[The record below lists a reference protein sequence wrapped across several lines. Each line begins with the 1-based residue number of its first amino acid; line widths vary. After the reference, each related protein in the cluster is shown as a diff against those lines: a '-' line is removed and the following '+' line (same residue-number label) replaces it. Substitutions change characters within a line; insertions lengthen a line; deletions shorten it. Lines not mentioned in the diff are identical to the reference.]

1 MGATPI
7 TGLHHITAFCGDPRI
22 NHRFYTGVLG
32 LRFVKRTVNF
42 DDPGTY
48 HLYYGDGA
56 GSPGTILTFFPWVG
70 VPPGRKGTGQAVA
83 VAFRAGEA
91 SLEWWKKR
99 LGENKVAVRGPSPRL
114 GETFIEFEDPDG
126 LALEIV
132 AARGGPPP
140 TAAWKKSPVP
150 AEHALRGFHTV
161 AISEAEIGLTHAL
174 VTEVMGFRLVGDE
187 KGRRRYEASQGGL
200 ASFVD
205 ILNSRGGRAGFQ
217 GNGMIHHIAFR
228 VADDAAQDHWRNLL
242 IKLGYNVSPV
252 MDRTYFHSIYYR
264 EPGGVLFE
272 IATDVPGFAFD
283 EPMETLGEKLKL
295 PPQFEGRRAEIVRHL
310 PPL

>member
-1 MGATPI
+1 MDPSSI
-7 TGLHHITAFCGDPRI
+7 SGLHHVTAFCGDPPA

-56 GSPGTILTFFPWVG
+56 GSPGTVLTFFPWVG

-83 VAFRAGEA
+83 TAFRVSEG

-99 LGENKVAVRGPSPRL
+99 LDESNVPVRGPSARF

-132 AARGGPPP
+132 AAPGSLPP
-140 TAAWKKSPVP
+140 TVPWKNASVP
-150 AEHALRGFHTV
+150 LEHALRGFHTV
-161 AISEAEIGLTHAL
+161 TLSEAEIGLTHAL
-174 VTEVMGFRLVGDE
+174 VTEVMGLRLVGDE
-187 KGRRRYEASQGGL
+187 RGRRRYEASKGGL
-200 ASFVD
+200 ASFLD
-205 ILNSRGGRAGFQ
+205 ILNARSGRPGFQ

-228 VADDAAQDHWRNLL
+228 VADDAAQAHWRAKL
-242 IKLGYNVSPV
+242 IELGYNVSPV

-272 IATDVPGFAFD
+272 IATDVPGFASD
-283 EPMETLGEKLKL
+283 ETMESLGEKLML
-295 PPQFEGRRAEIVRHL
+295 PAQYEGRRAEIVRQL

>member
-1 MGATPI
+1 
-7 TGLHHITAFCGDPRI
+7 
-22 NHRFYTGVLG
+22 
-32 LRFVKRTVNF
+32 
-42 DDPGTY
+42 
-48 HLYYGDGA
+48 
-56 GSPGTILTFFPWVG
+56 
-70 VPPGRKGTGQAVA
+70 
-83 VAFRAGEA
+83 
-91 SLEWWKKR
+91 
-99 LGENKVAVRGPSPRL
+99 VAVRGPSPRF

-132 AARGGPPP
+132 AAHGSLPP
-140 TAAWKKSPVP
+140 TAMWKKSPVP
-150 AEHALRGFHTV
+150 AENALRGFHTV
-161 AISEAEIGLTHAL
+161 AVSEAEIGLTHAL
-174 VTEVMGFRLVGDE
+174 VTEVMGLRLVGDE
-187 KGRRRYEASQGGL
+187 KGRRRYEASQGGI

-228 VADDAAQDHWRNLL
+228 VADDAAQAHWRSAL

-283 EPMETLGEKLKL
+283 EPLESLGEKLML
-295 PPQFEGRRAEIVRHL
+295 PPQYEGRRAEIVRHL